1 MSNIVT
7 EGTRAQILVMD
18 KGRNVVGNLM
28 ASF

>member
-7 EGTRAQILVMD
+7 EGTRVQILIMD
-18 KGRNVVGNLM
+18 KGQNVVGNLM